1 MRMSTTLLIG
11 LLAGLALA
19 VGALLSPRVRAGV
32 RRPAFVAGLLVL
44 AAALSTA
51 SLLVS
56 SRRAAGTGT
65 AVSYG
70 FPKPFLFRW
79 RSWETAE
86 AHAGWSALY
95 FAGNTLVYA
104 AALALLWMA
113 WLALRRRE
121 P

>member
-1 MRMSTTLLIG
+1 MKTSTTLLIG
-11 LLAGLALA
+11 LAAGLALGA
-19 VGALLSPRVRAGV
+19 GALLSPRVRAGV

-44 AAALSTA
+44 AMALSAA

-56 SRRAAGTGT
+56 SRRPAGTGT
-65 AVSYG
+65 ATSYG

-79 RSWETAE
+79 QSWEVVQI
-86 AHAGWSALY
+86 HLRWDALY

-104 AALALLWMA
+104 AALATLWLLR
-113 WLALRRRE
+113 LALRRRK